1 MHLSVRR
8 LRVLGPGGNSSDTSN
23 VFCPGRRHTTS
34 LTTCLACPRLLL
46 VAEDSIEC
54 AAVRDENLADE
65 AFDSRLGGDVCVG
78 EVTGFATVCV
88 LADVA
93 AAVLA
98 RSLKDQGSAVA
109 VVVEAPDRVL
119 GLVDLETA
127 ILARAGVSVGHLAR
141 HVHPVREAATLAF
154 AVERMVRE
162 RARALPVVDGEGVL
176 VALLSDIDAL
186 HWVARRARNA

>member
-1 MHLSVRR
+1 MHLRVRR
-8 LRVLGPGGNSSDTSN
+8 LRVLGPGGNCNDTSN

-34 LTTCLACPRLLL
+34 LTTCLACPRILLA
-46 VAEDSIEC
+46 AEDSIEC
-54 AAVRDENLADE
+54 AAVRHENLADE
-65 AFDSRLGGDVCVG
+65 GFDPRLGGDVCVG
-78 EVTGFATVCV
+78 DVTGFATVCV

-98 RSLKDQGSAVA
+98 RSLKDQGFAFA

-119 GLVDLETA
+119 GVVDLETA
-127 ILARAGVSVGHLAR
+127 ILARDGVSVGPLAR
-141 HVHPVREAATLAF
+141 HVHPVREAAPLAF

-162 RARALPVVDGEGVL
+162 RARALPVVDAEGFL

-186 HWVARRARNA
+186 RWVARRTRNA